1 MEAARLLHPI
11 LRRRLLRLV
20 TLLDRAVEEAEAA
33 ERLAAKLGVD
43 ADVATLLREARG
55 RVEELLWGGE
65 GSL

>member
-20 TLLDRAVEEAEAA
+20 TLLDRAVEEAEAV
-33 ERLAAKLGVD
+33 ERLAARLGVSMG
-43 ADVATLLREARG
+43 VVTLLREARG

-65 GSL
+65 G